1 MGEQHPEKAR
11 LPTPLVA
18 LLLCGFSVLQA
29 MAAAASKEG
38 GEYPYKVVAST
49 LLSEV
54 FKIALSA
61 LCLAREVWGA
71 PDADR
76 RRALYFT
83 TKTLAAAAVPGVAYQ
98 VLNNLNFVT
107 LYYVDAP
114 TFQILGNLKIVAT
127 GLAGR
132 YLLKR
137 KLDTGRWLA
146 LVLLTLGAASSQ
158 VAPDCAGDG
167 AAFLRLGDR
176 AYGYASAVAC
186 VGLSAT
192 IRAAKE
198 SDIPNFK
205 GSDLGR
211 FPLVSADFWTSDHL
225 SERARSVDAFPGTRA
240 RGTLALNH
248 PCAAQATMGVFTE
261 AFMKGTRSSIH
272 FQNMQLYAFGIAA
285 NLAAL
290 LYRGEVG
297 AGASPLFAGFN
308 VWGSVATVANGC
320 CGLAVSF
327 MLRYADSIAKTYASA
342 LTIPATAAASY
353 ACFGTPVGAASAL
366 GSGVMLASLAFFYGG
381 ADLFAP
387 PDAGKLPGAAD
398 R

>member
-71 PDADR
+71 ADADR

-167 AAFLRLGDR
+167 APFLRLGDR

-186 VGLSAT
+186 VGLS
-192 IRAAKE
+192 
-198 SDIPNFK
+198 
-205 GSDLGR
+205 
-211 FPLVSADFWTSDHL
+211 
-225 SERARSVDAFPGTRA
+225 
-240 RGTLALNH
+240 
-248 PCAAQATMGVFTE
+248 ATMGVFTE

-290 LYRGEVG
+290 SYRGEVG

>member
-38 GEYPYKVVAST
+38 GEYPTRSSRRRSSPRSSRSRSAPCASRA
-49 LLSEV
+49 SV
-54 FKIALSA
+54 GRAG
-61 LCLAREVWGA
+61 RG
-71 PDADR
+71 

-83 TKTLAAAAVPGVAYQ
+83 TKARGAAVPGVAYQ

-176 AYGYASAVAC
+176 AYGYASAVA
-186 VGLSAT
+186 S
-192 IRAAKE
+192 
-198 SDIPNFK
+198 
-205 GSDLGR
+205 LGCR
-211 FPLVSADFWTSDHL
+211 RRWASS
-225 SERARSVDAFPGTRA
+225 RRRS
-240 RGTLALNH
+240 
-248 PCAAQATMGVFTE
+248 
-261 AFMKGTRSSIH
+261 
-272 FQNMQLYAFGIAA
+272 
-285 NLAAL
+285 
-290 LYRGEVG
+290 
-297 AGASPLFAGFN
+297 
-308 VWGSVATVANGC
+308 
-320 CGLAVSF
+320 
-327 MLRYADSIAKTYASA
+327 
-342 LTIPATAAASY
+342 
-353 ACFGTPVGAASAL
+353 
-366 GSGVMLASLAFFYGG
+366 
-381 ADLFAP
+381 
-387 PDAGKLPGAAD
+387 
-398 R
+398 

>member
-1 MGEQHPEKAR
+1 MGEQHPEAR

-38 GEYPYKVVAST
+38 GD
-49 LLSEV
+49 
-54 FKIALSA
+54 A

-114 TFQILGNLKIVAT
+114 TFQILGNLKIVA
-127 GLAGR
+127 
-132 YLLKR
+132 
-137 KLDTGRWLA
+137 
-146 LVLLTLGAASSQ
+146 
-158 VAPDCAGDG
+158 PDCAGDG

-186 VGLSAT
+186 VGLS
-192 IRAAKE
+192 
-198 SDIPNFK
+198 
-205 GSDLGR
+205 
-211 FPLVSADFWTSDHL
+211 
-225 SERARSVDAFPGTRA
+225 
-240 RGTLALNH
+240 
-248 PCAAQATMGVFTE
+248 ATMGVFTE

-285 NLAAL
+285 NLAAPL
-290 LYRGEVG
+290 PRRGRRG
-297 AGASPLFAGFN
+297 PSPLFAGFN

-353 ACFGTPVGAASAL
+353 ARFGTPVGAASAL

>member
-38 GEYPYKVVAST
+38 GEYP
-49 LLSEV
+49 LQ
-54 FKIALSA
+54 
-61 LCLAREVWGA
+61 G
-71 PDADR
+71 R
-76 RRALYFT
+76 R
-83 TKTLAAAAVPGVAYQ
+83 

-186 VGLSAT
+186 VGLS
-192 IRAAKE
+192 
-198 SDIPNFK
+198 
-205 GSDLGR
+205 
-211 FPLVSADFWTSDHL
+211 
-225 SERARSVDAFPGTRA
+225 
-240 RGTLALNH
+240 
-248 PCAAQATMGVFTE
+248 ATMGVFTE

-353 ACFGTPVGAASAL
+353 ACPARPSAPRPL

-387 PDAGKLPGAAD
+387 PDAGKLPGAAG